1 MIYFIL
7 GGSGFIGSRLCER
20 LKVDFRIVD
29 KVSPPKAFVDRF
41 SFADVRDFNSLHS
54 VLSKNASIV
63 NLAAEHRDDV
73 YPRSLYDE
81 VNVQGAKNLC
91 EVARQKNIQKIIFTR
106 YMFFY
111 FFYFTFFYFTLFATV
126 ERLLNGC

>member
-54 VLSKNASIV
+54 VLSKNAST
-63 NLAAEHRDDV
+63 L
-73 YPRSLYDE
+73 SLE
-81 VNVQGAKNLC
+81 VFSLMTYVFSIC
-91 EVARQKNIQKIIFTR
+91 DF
-106 YMFFY
+106 
-111 FFYFTFFYFTLFATV
+111 LFIS
-126 ERLLNGC
+126 